1 LNQSLHNQV
10 SFAAFEQRGTK
21 KSHVEV
27 HNIAHTLPHKTKT
40 MRLIRT
46 KHRPIVEVCPFPFP
60 CILSCFGLNSDEF
73 DRNDRL
79 VSDNDLEFKE
89 SDEELEDHKEECEE
103 PVMLLLEIFIPSS
116 FLANSLFLESTEF
129 FSGFDSFST
138 FSDCFNF
145 CKSFLFLFFL
155 ACRRNQ

>member
-1 LNQSLHNQV
+1 
-10 SFAAFEQRGTK
+10 
-21 KSHVEV
+21 
-27 HNIAHTLPHKTKT
+27 
-40 MRLIRT
+40 
-46 KHRPIVEVCPFPFP
+46 
-60 CILSCFGLNSDEF
+60 LSCFGLNSDEF

-89 SDEELEDHKEECEE
+89 SDEELDDHKEECEE

-145 CKSFLFLFFL
+145 CESFLFLFFL